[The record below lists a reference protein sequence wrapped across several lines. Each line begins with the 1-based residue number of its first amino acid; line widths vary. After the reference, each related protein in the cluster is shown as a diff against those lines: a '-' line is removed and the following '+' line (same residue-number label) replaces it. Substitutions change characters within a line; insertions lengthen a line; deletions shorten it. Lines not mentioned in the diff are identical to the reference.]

1 MPSSAP
7 LMSAV
12 SRNGVLPVTIE
23 QADSV
28 VLSLQD
34 LLVEDR
40 DISEVLDDLALF
52 SARFLSRDREVL
64 CGVTMRENRRSTVV
78 ASSSEDAWH
87 LDEVQAG
94 FGEGPC
100 LQAQETGE
108 VIAVPDTARE
118 TRWPGYMTAVKSR
131 GLRSILAVPLEIA
144 GGANGAMNFY
154 TRDRH
159 AFDPE
164 DAAAIEHYVKLASK
178 TVTIAHRIAAHAGH
192 AADRKAAMQS
202 RTVIDVAV
210 GILMA
215 QNRCSQDEAFTILQ
229 RASSNRNVKVRDL
242 AENLVKTIGQST
254 PTTAFTG

>member
-1 MPSSAP
+1 
-7 LMSAV
+7 MS
-12 SRNGVLPVTIE
+12 PVTVE
-23 QADSV
+23 QADGV
-28 VLSLQD
+28 AISLQD

-52 SARFLSRDREVL
+52 SASYLSRDRAVL
-64 CGVTMRENRRSTVV
+64 CGVTLRENRRSTVV

-94 FGEGPC
+94 CGEGPC
-100 LQAQETGE
+100 LEAQETGK

-118 TRWPGYMTAVKSR
+118 TRWPSYMTAVKNR
-131 GLRSILAVPLEIA
+131 GLRSVLAVPLEIK
-144 GGANGAMNFY
+144 GAARGAMNFY
-154 TRDRH
+154 TRDQH
-159 AFDPE
+159 AFDPD

-242 AENLVKTIGQST
+242 AENLVKTIGRET